1 MATPP
6 HKKPL
11 LMIRRN
17 LNNLP
22 VSAFPNGWQVR
33 FYEPGD
39 ETHWVRI
46 QRAADQFNEITAG
59 LFERYFNDRKKLAS
73 RQFYLFQPGK
83 PPVGTVTAWF
93 NHDFRG
99 ESWGRVHWLA
109 VIPEHQA
116 LGLGKALFCLACR
129 RLAELGHTR
138 AYLSTAR
145 ERTAAVS
152 LYKACGFT
160 ELETGDQE

>member
-1 MATPP
+1 MANSP

-22 VSAFPNGWQVR
+22 VSTFPCGWQMR

-46 QRAADQFNEITAG
+46 QQAADEFNEITPG
-59 LFERYFNDRKKLAS
+59 LFERYFDDRKELAS

-83 PPVGTVTAWF
+83 PPIGTVTAWF
-93 NHDFRG
+93 DHDFKG

-109 VIPEHQA
+109 VLPEHQGQ
-116 LGLGKALFCLACR
+116 GLGKALFCMACR

-138 AYLSTAR
+138 AYLTTVR
-145 ERTAAVS
+145 ERSAAVS
-152 LYKACGFT
+152 LYKACGFV
-160 ELETGDQE
+160 ELGPEDG